1 MTIKIVSPSEER
13 SDRQGRHVWEAL
25 EAMAF
30 RGLSH
35 RLPHSAIPQ
44 QMVGPSNW
52 PHLAADQSQANYMSL
67 FMGQMFDQM
76 SRLEDHLMG
85 LNRQLL
91 AQNNALV
98 KKLLLDD
105 RKKQGK
111 SDTIKENNS
120 RLDGYD
126 GTM

>member
-1 MTIKIVSPSEER
+1 MTIKTVSRSEER
-13 SDRQGRHVWEAL
+13 TDRQGRAVWEAP

-44 QMVGPSNW
+44 QMVGPPNW
-52 PHLAADQSQANYMSL
+52 PQFTANPNQANYM

-76 SRLEDHLMG
+76 SRMEDHLMG
-85 LNRQLL
+85 MNRQLL
-91 AQNNALV
+91 AQNNALI

-111 SDTIKENNS
+111 NDTKK
-120 RLDGYD
+120 RR
-126 GTM
+126 